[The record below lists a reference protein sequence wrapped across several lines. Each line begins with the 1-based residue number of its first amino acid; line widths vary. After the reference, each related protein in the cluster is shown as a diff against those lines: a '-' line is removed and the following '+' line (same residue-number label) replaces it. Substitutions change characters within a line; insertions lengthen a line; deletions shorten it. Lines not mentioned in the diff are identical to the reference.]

1 MTVIFPGTPCFIP
14 FYGTTL
20 SDASMPYSTVTRAAC
35 VTPAGPDASASAN
48 IIIAATTTAPI
59 NFFSICFLFVFHAQ
73 LGDLALLFDSYC
85 NLLVLEARYSITQP
99 SMVRVLGEMFT
110 PTLTMR
116 LVFRLLWN
124 GRVYSFSLIWDKAC
138 SGVPPYLNSTM

>member
-1 MTVIFPGTPCFIP
+1 MVK
-14 FYGTTL
+14 
-20 SDASMPYSTVTRAAC
+20 DKASIYAFLLIC
-35 VTPAGPDASASAN
+35 HKTPACRCEPFIRHAPHSVVIYSAN
-48 IIIAATTTAPI
+48 LVFPKDISKECRKLISVKKKIPVECNCLQNGNSLAGYHRGKSSD
-59 NFFSICFLFVFHAQ
+59 FS
-73 LGDLALLFDSYC
+73 DS
-85 NLLVLEARYSITQP
+85 YSITQP

-138 SGVPPYLNSTM
+138 SGVPPYLNSMM